1 MGETDFKKV
10 IDLKRKLQEQDDKE
24 NNDLASF
31 IVSNTILRGTISLTA
46 EEKGLFVLL
55 SRYATPITDT
65 KKVATYQ
72 VTITLKQ
79 VASLILKDDT
89 KSKTRYN
96 LTQKLKLLVNRLQ
109 QKHVLMLSSEV
120 KGAVDAYFTIDK
132 SSYTAINRVSL
143 DRVVRVTKSN
153 SNSNSTL
160 KQLALYATIVSSLNN
175 SEMNSSYHVYLFG
188 LHRLAKLTGISYDTV
203 RRYLKVM
210 SQAKIL
216 YVKTYNVYSEKDTY
230 KKQTVITLYRYR
242 GLGAWAYYDGIDT
255 NYRINDIDEVAKA
268 RVAIKEYQSR
278 HYSSYNAWYEMLGSL
293 MTAFKAERERKEQQ
307 EQQQT
312 NSDLPQAKNTTH
324 VVNAKDIPN
333 TPINLFGDG
342 EVDSELPLSSK
353 SANNVVEDKDMP
365 MTHVDG
371 FDDDDDDEAILDGI
385 PTAS

>member
-1 MGETDFKKV
+1 MGETNFNKV
-10 IDLKRKLQEQDDKE
+10 IKLKQRLLDQDDKE

-31 IVSNTILRGTISLTA
+31 IISNNILRGQVSLTA

-79 VASLILKDDT
+79 IASLILKDDT

-96 LTQKLKLLVNRLQ
+96 LTQKLKLLVSRLQ
-109 QKHVLMLSSEV
+109 EKHVLMLSSEV
-120 KGAVDAYFTIDK
+120 KGSVNAYFTIDK

-153 SNSNSTL
+153 ANSNSTL

-175 SEMNSSYHVYLFG
+175 AEMNSSYHIYTFG

-210 SQAKIL
+210 SKAKIL
-216 YVKTYNVYSEKDTY
+216 YVKTYNVYSDGKDTY

-242 GLGAWAYYDGIDT
+242 GLGAWAYFDGIDT
-255 NYRINDIDEVAKA
+255 NPKINDIDELKKA
-268 RVAIKEYQSR
+268 RFAINEYQ
-278 HYSSYNAWYEMLGSL
+278 HYNNYNAWYDTLGML
-293 MTAFKAERERKEQQ
+293 MPDFKAEREKQERQQ
-307 EQQQT
+307 EQQME
-312 NSDLPQAKNTTH
+312 SDLPSSTKSATH

-333 TPINLFGDG
+333 NYINLFGDG
-342 EVDSELPLSSK
+342 EVESELPIRK
-353 SANNVVEDKDMP
+353 SANNVVEDKNMP

-371 FDDDDDDEAILDGI
+371 FGDDDDAEAILNGI

>member
-1 MGETDFKKV
+1 MGETDFNKV
-10 IDLKRKLQEQDDKE
+10 ISLKQKLQQQDDKE

-31 IVSNTILRGTISLTA
+31 IISNSILRGQISLTA

-55 SRYATPITDT
+55 SRYATTITDT

-79 VASLILKDDT
+79 IASLILKDDT

-109 QKHVLMLSSEV
+109 EKHVLMLSSEV
-120 KGAVDAYFTIDK
+120 KGSVNAYFTIDK

-143 DRVVRVTKSN
+143 DRVVKVTKSN

-175 SEMNSSYHVYLFG
+175 SEMNSSYHIYTFG

-210 SQAKIL
+210 KDASIL
-216 YVKTYNVYSEKDTY
+216 YVKTYNVYSDGKDTY

-242 GLGAWAYYDGIDT
+242 GLGAWAYFDGIDT
-255 NYRINDIDEVAKA
+255 NYRINDIDELKKA
-268 RVAIKEYQSR
+268 RFAIKEYQSGK
-278 HYSSYNAWYEMLGSL
+278 YKKDYNFWYDALGAL
-293 MTAFKAERERKEQQ
+293 MPNFKAEREKQ
-307 EQQQT
+307 EQQMEQLE
-312 NSDLPQAKNTTH
+312 SDLPLSKSATH
-324 VVNAKDIPN
+324 IINAKDIPN
-333 TPINLFGDG
+333 TPINIFG
-342 EVDSELPLSSK
+342 
-353 SANNVVEDKDMP
+353 
-365 MTHVDG
+365 
-371 FDDDDDDEAILDGI
+371 DDDEQLESMLD
-385 PTAS
+385 PV

>member
-1 MGETDFKKV
+1 MGETNFNRV
-10 IDLKRKLQEQDDKE
+10 IKLKQRLLEQDDKE

-31 IVSNTILRGTISLTA
+31 IISNSILRGQVSLTA

-65 KKVATYQ
+65 KKIATYQ

-109 QKHVLMLSSEV
+109 KKHILMLSSEV
-120 KGAVDAYFTIDK
+120 KGSVDAYFTIDK

-153 SNSNSTL
+153 ANSNSTL

-175 SEMNSSYHVYLFG
+175 AEMNASYHVYTFG

-210 SQAKIL
+210 KDASIL
-216 YVKTYNVYSEKDTY
+216 YVKTYNVYSDKDSY

-242 GLGAWAYYDGIDT
+242 GLGAWSYFDGVDA

-268 RVAIKEYQSR
+268 RVAIKEYQNG
-278 HYSSYNAWYEMLGSL
+278 HYSNYNAWYEMLETL
-293 MTAFKAERERKEQQ
+293 MHAFKAERERKEQQ

-312 NSDLPQAKNTTH
+312 KIASH
-324 VVNAKDIPN
+324 VVNARDIPN
-333 TPINLFGDG
+333 EHINLFGDNDNG
-342 EVDSELPLSSK
+342 EEVESKLPF
-353 SANNVVEDKDMP
+353 ARGARHVVEDKDMP
-365 MTHVDG
+365 NTHVAG
-371 FDDDDDDEAILDGI
+371 FGDDDDGEVKYVLGK
-385 PTAS
+385 TAS

>member
-1 MGETDFKKV
+1 MGETNFKRV
-10 IDLKRKLQEQDDKE
+10 IKLKRKLQEQDDKE
-24 NNDLASF
+24 TNDLASF
-31 IVSNTILRGTISLTA
+31 IISNTILRGDADLTA

-65 KKVATYQ
+65 KKMATYQ

-109 QKHVLMLSSEV
+109 EKHVLMLTSEV
-120 KGAVDAYFTIDK
+120 KGSVDAYFTIDK

-175 SEMNSSYHVYLFG
+175 SEMNANYHVYLFG

-210 SQAKIL
+210 SQAEIL
-216 YVKTYNVYSEKDTY
+216 YVKTYNVYSDKDTY
-230 KKQTVITLYRYR
+230 KKQTVITLHRYR
-242 GLGAWAYYDGIDT
+242 GLGAWSYFDGIDT
-255 NYRINDIDEVAKA
+255 NPKINDIDELAKA
-268 RVAIKEYQSR
+268 RFAIREYQSGKYR
-278 HYSSYNAWYEMLGSL
+278 KDYNFWYDTLGDL
-293 MTAFKAERERKEQQ
+293 MPNFKAEREQMEKQMEESESESQVQ
-307 EQQQT
+307 K
-312 NSDLPQAKNTTH
+312 SATH
-324 VVNAKDIPN
+324 VINARDIPN
-333 TPINLFGDG
+333 THIDFG
-342 EVDSELPLSSK
+342 
-353 SANNVVEDKDMP
+353 
-365 MTHVDG
+365 
-371 FDDDDDDEAILDGI
+371 DDDDEVEYVLGK
-385 PTAS
+385 TAS

>member
-1 MGETDFKKV
+1 MGETNFKRV
-10 IDLKRKLQEQDDKE
+10 IKLKQKLQAQDDKE

-31 IVSNTILRGTISLTA
+31 IVSNSILRGQVSLTA

-65 KKVATYQ
+65 KKMATYQ

-79 VASLILKDDT
+79 LASLILKENT
-89 KSKTRYN
+89 KSKTKYN

-109 QKHVLMLSSEV
+109 QKHVLMLTSEV

-153 SNSNSTL
+153 ANSNSTL

-175 SEMNSSYHVYLFG
+175 SEMNVSYHVYTFG

-216 YVKTYNVYSEKDTY
+216 YVKTYNVYSDKDTY
-230 KKQTVITLYRYR
+230 KKQTVITLHRYR
-242 GLGAWAYYDGIDT
+242 GLGAWSYFDGVDS
-255 NYRINDIDEVAKA
+255 NPKINDIDELAKA
-268 RVAIKEYQSR
+268 RFAIKEYQSVR
-278 HYSSYNAWYEMLGSL
+278 YSNYNSWYDALGFL
-293 MTAFKAERERKEQQ
+293 MPDFKAEREKQ
-307 EQQQT
+307 EQQMEQLE
-312 NSDLPQAKNTTH
+312 SELPMQKSASY
-324 VVNAKDIPN
+324 VVEAKDIPN
-333 TPINLFGDG
+333 NHIDFG
-342 EVDSELPLSSK
+342 
-353 SANNVVEDKDMP
+353 
-365 MTHVDG
+365 
-371 FDDDDDDEAILDGI
+371 DDDDDENVEDVLGI
-385 PTAS
+385 S

>member
-1 MGETDFKKV
+1 MGEINFNRV
-10 IDLKRKLQEQDDKE
+10 ISLKQKLQAQDDRE

-31 IVSNTILRGTISLTA
+31 IISNSILRGDADLTA

-79 VASLILKDDT
+79 LASLILKENT

-96 LTQKLKLLVNRLQ
+96 LTQKLKMLVNRLQ
-109 QKHVLMLSSEV
+109 QKNILMLTSEV
-120 KGAVDAYFTIDK
+120 KGAVDAYFRIDK

-143 DRVVRVTKSN
+143 DRVVRITKSN

-175 SEMNSSYHVYLFG
+175 AEMNVNYHVYTFG

-216 YVKTYNVYSEKDTY
+216 YVKTYNVYSEKDSY
-230 KKQTVITLYRYR
+230 KKQTVITLHRYR
-242 GLGAWAYYDGIDT
+242 GLGAMAYFDGVDT
-255 NYRINDIDEVAKA
+255 NPKINDIDELAKA
-268 RVAIKEYQSR
+268 RFAIKEYQSR
-278 HYSSYNAWYEMLGSL
+278 KYGKDYNFWYETLSDL
-293 MTAFKAERERKEQQ
+293 MPDFKAEREQMEKQME
-307 EQQQT
+307 E
-312 NSDLPQAKNTTH
+312 SESESESELPTARSASH

-333 TPINLFGDG
+333 THIDFGDG
-342 EVDSELPLSSK
+342 
-353 SANNVVEDKDMP
+353 
-365 MTHVDG
+365 DG
-371 FDDDDDDEAILDGI
+371 DDDEEVEDVLSKVS
-385 PTAS
+385 TAS

>member
-1 MGETDFKKV
+1 MGETNFNRV
-10 IDLKRKLQEQDDKE
+10 ISLKQKLQQQDDRE

-31 IVSNTILRGTISLTA
+31 IISNTILRGDADLTA

-65 KKVATYQ
+65 KKMATYQ

-109 QKHVLMLSSEV
+109 QKHVLMLTSEV

-153 SNSNSTL
+153 ANSNSTL

-175 SEMNSSYHVYLFG
+175 SEMNVNYHVYLFG

-203 RRYLKVM
+203 RRYLKLM
-210 SQAKIL
+210 SEAKIL
-216 YVKTYNVYSEKDTY
+216 YVKTYNVYSDKDTY

-242 GLGAWAYYDGIDT
+242 PYGAMVYFDGVDA
-255 NYRINDIDEVAKA
+255 NYRINDIDELSKA
-268 RVAIKEYQSR
+268 RFAIKEWQSGRHSNYSNWYQ
-278 HYSSYNAWYEMLGSL
+278 ALGII
-293 MTAFKAERERKEQQ
+293 MPDFKAEREKQEKQMEQLKS
-307 EQQQT
+307 E
-312 NSDLPQAKNTTH
+312 LPIAKNTTH
-324 VVNAKDIPN
+324 VV
-333 TPINLFGDG
+333 
-342 EVDSELPLSSK
+342 
-353 SANNVVEDKDMP
+353 EDKDMP
-365 MTHVDG
+365 NTHVDG
-371 FDDDDDDEAILDGI
+371 FGDDDDDEVEYVLGK
-385 PTAS
+385 TAS

>member
-1 MGETDFKKV
+1 MGETNFKKV
-10 IDLKRKLQEQDDKE
+10 IDLKRKLQDQDDKE

-31 IVSNTILRGTISLTA
+31 IISNNILRGTISLTA

-109 QKHVLMLSSEV
+109 EKHVLMLSSEV
-120 KGAVDAYFTIDK
+120 KGAVNAYFTIDK

-143 DRVVRVTKSN
+143 DRVVNVTKSN

-175 SEMNSSYHVYLFG
+175 AEMNSSYHIYTFG

-210 SQAKIL
+210 NQAKIL
-216 YVKTYNVYSEKDTY
+216 YVKTYNVYSNDKDSY
-230 KKQTVITLYRYR
+230 KKQTVITLHRYR
-242 GLGAWAYYDGIDT
+242 GLGAMAYFDGIDT
-255 NYRINDIDEVAKA
+255 NYKINDIDEVAKA
-268 RVAIKEYQSR
+268 RFAIKEYQNG
-278 HYSSYNAWYEMLGSL
+278 YSSYNAWYDMLGIL
-293 MTAFKAERERKEQQ
+293 LTAFKAERERKEQQ
-307 EQQQT
+307 ESDSPQT
-312 NSDLPQAKNTTH
+312 KSASH

-333 TPINLFGDG
+333 THINLFGDG
-342 EVDSELPLSSK
+342 
-353 SANNVVEDKDMP
+353 
-365 MTHVDG
+365 DG
-371 FDDDDDDEAILDGI
+371 EAEAESILNGI

>member
-1 MGETDFKKV
+1 MGETNFKKV
-10 IDLKRKLQEQDDKE
+10 IDLKRKLQEQDNRE

-31 IVSNTILRGTISLTA
+31 IISNTILRGTIDLTA

-79 VASLILKDDT
+79 IASLLLKDDT

-120 KGAVDAYFTIDK
+120 KGAVNAYFTIDK
-132 SSYTAINRVSL
+132 SSYTSINRVSL
-143 DRVVRVTKSN
+143 DRVVKVTKSN
-153 SNSNSTL
+153 ANSNSTL

-175 SEMNSSYHVYLFG
+175 SEMNASYHVYTFG

-210 SQAKIL
+210 KDASIL
-216 YVKTYNVYSEKDTY
+216 YVKTYNVYSDGKDTY

-278 HYSSYNAWYEMLGSL
+278 HYSNYNAWYEMLGSL

-312 NSDLPQAKNTTH
+312 KSASH
-324 VVNAKDIPN
+324 IVNARDIPN
-333 TPINLFGDG
+333 NHINLFGNNDNG
-342 EVDSELPLSSK
+342 EE
-353 SANNVVEDKDMP
+353 VESM
-365 MTHVDG
+365 
-371 FDDDDDDEAILDGI
+371 LD
-385 PTAS
+385 PV

>member
-1 MGETDFKKV
+1 MGETNFDKV
-10 IDLKRKLQEQDDKE
+10 VNLKRRLQEQDNRE

-31 IVSNTILRGTISLTA
+31 IVSNNILRGQVSLTA

-109 QKHVLMLSSEV
+109 QKHILMLTSEV

-132 SSYTAINRVSL
+132 SSYTAINRASL

-153 SNSNSTL
+153 ANSNSTL

-175 SEMNSSYHVYLFG
+175 AEMNASYHIYTFG

-216 YVKTYNVYSEKDTY
+216 YVKTYNVYSDKDTY

-242 GLGAWAYYDGIDT
+242 GLGAFAYFDGIDT
-255 NYRINDIDEVAKA
+255 NPRINDIDELAKA
-268 RVAIKEYQSR
+268 RFAIKEWQSGR
-278 HYSSYNAWYEMLGSL
+278 YSNYGNWYEMLGML
-293 MTAFKAERERKEQQ
+293 MPDFKAQREQQ
-307 EQQQT
+307 ERQMEQLE
-312 NSDLPQAKNTTH
+312 SDLPIAKSASH

-333 TPINLFGDG
+333 NHIDLFGD
-342 EVDSELPLSSK
+342 
-353 SANNVVEDKDMP
+353 
-365 MTHVDG
+365 
-371 FDDDDDDEAILDGI
+371 DDEVEAESILDGI
-385 PTAS
+385 STAS

>member
-1 MGETDFKKV
+1 MGETNFNRV
-10 IDLKRKLQEQDDKE
+10 ISLKQKLQQQDDRE

-31 IVSNTILRGTISLTA
+31 IISNTILRGDADLTA

-65 KKVATYQ
+65 KKMATYQ

-79 VASLILKDDT
+79 VASLILKDNT

-109 QKHVLMLSSEV
+109 KKHVVMLTSEV

-143 DRVVRVTKSN
+143 DRVVKVTKSN

-175 SEMNSSYHVYLFG
+175 SEMNASYHVYMFG

-210 SQAKIL
+210 SKAKIL
-216 YVKTYNVYSEKDTY
+216 YVKTYNVYSDDKDTY

-242 GLGAWAYYDGIDT
+242 GLGAWAYFDGVDA

-268 RVAIKEYQSR
+268 RYAIKEYQSGR
-278 HYSSYNAWYEMLGSL
+278 YSNYGNWYEMLGIL
-293 MTAFKAERERKEQQ
+293 MPDFKAEREKQEQQ
-307 EQQQT
+307 EKQMEQ
-312 NSDLPQAKNTTH
+312 L
-324 VVNAKDIPN
+324 
-333 TPINLFGDG
+333 
-342 EVDSELPLSSK
+342 ESELPMAK
-353 SANNVVEDKDMP
+353 SASHVVEDKDMP
-365 MTHVDG
+365 MDRIDFG
-371 FDDDDDDEAILDGI
+371 FDEDKEVPYVLGK
-385 PTAS
+385 TAS

>member
-1 MGETDFKKV
+1 MGEINFDRV
-10 IDLKRKLQEQDDKE
+10 VSLKRKLQQQDDRE

-31 IVSNTILRGTISLTA
+31 IVSNNILRGTISLTA

-65 KKVATYQ
+65 KKMATYQ

-109 QKHVLMLSSEV
+109 QKHVLMLTSEV

-143 DRVVRVTKSN
+143 DRVVRITKSN
-153 SNSNSTL
+153 ANSNSTL

-175 SEMNSSYHVYLFG
+175 SEMNSSYHIYTFG

-210 SQAKIL
+210 GQAKIL
-216 YVKTYNVYSEKDTY
+216 YVKTYNVYSDKDRY
-230 KKQTVITLYRYR
+230 KKQTVITLHRYR
-242 GLGAWAYYDGIDT
+242 GLGAWSYFDGVDT
-255 NYRINDIDEVAKA
+255 NPRINDIDEVRKS
-268 RVAIKEYQSR
+268 RFAIKEYQSR
-278 HYSSYNAWYEMLGSL
+278 KYGKDYNFWYDALGAL
-293 MTAFKAERERKEQQ
+293 MPDFKAEREKQ
-307 EQQQT
+307 EQQME
-312 NSDLPQAKNTTH
+312 
-324 VVNAKDIPN
+324 
-333 TPINLFGDG
+333 
-342 EVDSELPLSSK
+342 EVESELPPAK
-353 SANNVVEDKDMP
+353 SASHVVEDKNMP
-365 MTHVDG
+365 MDRIDFG
-371 FDDDDDDEAILDGI
+371 FDEDKEVPYVLGDI
-385 PTAS
+385 TAS

>member
-1 MGETDFKKV
+1 MGETNFDRV
-10 IDLKRKLQEQDDKE
+10 VNLKRRLQDQDDKE

-31 IVSNTILRGTISLTA
+31 IVSNNILRGQVSVTA

-65 KKVATYQ
+65 KKMATYQ

-109 QKHVLMLSSEV
+109 EKHVLMLSSEV
-120 KGAVDAYFTIDK
+120 KGAVNAYFTIDK

-143 DRVVRVTKSN
+143 DRVVKVTKSN
-153 SNSNSTL
+153 ANSNSTL

-175 SEMNSSYHVYLFG
+175 AEMNSSYHIYIFG

-210 SQAKIL
+210 NQAKIL
-216 YVKTYNVYSEKDTY
+216 YVKTYNVYSDDKDTY

-255 NYRINDIDEVAKA
+255 NYKINDIDEVAKA
-268 RVAIKEYQSR
+268 RVAIKEYQSK
-278 HYSSYNAWYEMLGSL
+278 HYSNYNAWYEMLENL
-293 MTAFKAERERKEQQ
+293 MHAFKAERESKEQQ
-307 EQQQT
+307 MD
-312 NSDLPQAKNTTH
+312 SDSPQAKSASH
-324 VVNAKDIPN
+324 IVNARDIPN
-333 TPINLFGDG
+333 EHINLFGDG
-342 EVDSELPLSSK
+342 EVES
-353 SANNVVEDKDMP
+353 M
-365 MTHVDG
+365 
-371 FDDDDDDEAILDGI
+371 LD
-385 PTAS
+385 PV

>member
-1 MGETDFKKV
+1 MGETNFDKV
-10 IDLKRKLQEQDDKE
+10 IDLKRKLQDQDDRE

-31 IVSNTILRGTISLTA
+31 IISNTILRGQVSLTA

-79 VASLILKDDT
+79 IASLILKDDT

-109 QKHVLMLSSEV
+109 EKHVLMLSSEV
-120 KGAVDAYFTIDK
+120 KGAVNAYFTIDK

-153 SNSNSTL
+153 ANSNSTL

-175 SEMNSSYHVYLFG
+175 SEMNSSYHIYMFG

-216 YVKTYNVYSEKDTY
+216 YVKTYNVYSNDKDSY

-242 GLGAWAYYDGIDT
+242 GLGAMVYFDGVDA
-255 NYRINDIDEVAKA
+255 NYRINDIDELSKA
-268 RVAIKEYQSR
+268 RFAIKEWQSGRHSNYSNWYQ
-278 HYSSYNAWYEMLGSL
+278 ALGII
-293 MTAFKAERERKEQQ
+293 MPDFKAEREKQEKQMEQLKS
-307 EQQQT
+307 E
-312 NSDLPQAKNTTH
+312 LPIAKNTTH
-324 VVNAKDIPN
+324 
-333 TPINLFGDG
+333 
-342 EVDSELPLSSK
+342 
-353 SANNVVEDKDMP
+353 VVEDKDMP
-365 MTHVDG
+365 MDRIDFG
-371 FDDDDDDEAILDGI
+371 FDEDDEEVEDVLSKVS
-385 PTAS
+385 TAS

>member
-1 MGETDFKKV
+1 MGETTFKKV
-10 IDLKRKLQEQDDKE
+10 IQLKQRLQEQDDRE

-31 IVSNTILRGTISLTA
+31 IVSNSILRGQVSLTA

-79 VASLILKDDT
+79 IASLLLKDNT
-89 KSKTRYN
+89 KAKTRYN
-96 LTQKLKLLVNRLQ
+96 LTQKLKTLVNRLQ
-109 QKHVLMLSSEV
+109 QKHILMLTSEV
-120 KGAVDAYFTIDK
+120 KGSVDAYFTIDK

-153 SNSNSTL
+153 ANSNSTL

-175 SEMNSSYHVYLFG
+175 AEMNSSYHIYTFG

-216 YVKTYNVYSEKDTY
+216 YVKTYNVYSDGKDTY
-230 KKQTVITLYRYR
+230 KKQTVITLHRYR

-255 NYRINDIDEVAKA
+255 NPRINDIDELAKA
-268 RVAIKEYQSR
+268 RFAINEYK
-278 HYSSYNAWYEMLGSL
+278 HYNNYNAWYDMLGAL
-293 MTAFKAERERKEQQ
+293 MPNFKAQRQQQ
-307 EQQQT
+307 EKQVEQ
-312 NSDLPQAKNTTH
+312 L
-324 VVNAKDIPN
+324 
-333 TPINLFGDG
+333 
-342 EVDSELPLSSK
+342 ESELPMAK
-353 SANNVVEDKDMP
+353 SASHIVEDKDMP
-365 MTHVDG
+365 MDRIDFG
-371 FDDDDDDEAILDGI
+371 FDDDDDEELKNA
-385 PTAS
+385 PFAV

>member
-1 MGETDFKKV
+1 MGKTNFKRV
-10 IDLKRKLQEQDDKE
+10 ISLKRKLQEQDDRE

-31 IVSNTILRGTISLTA
+31 IISNSILRGQVSLTA

-65 KKVATYQ
+65 KKMATYQ

-96 LTQKLKLLVNRLQ
+96 LTQKLKMLVNRLQ
-109 QKHVLMLSSEV
+109 EKHVLMLSSEV

-143 DRVVRVTKSN
+143 DRVVRIMKN
-153 SNSNSTL
+153 NANSNSTL
-160 KQLALYATIVSSLNN
+160 KQLALYATIISSLNN
-175 SEMNSSYHVYLFG
+175 SEMNFNYHVYLFG

-203 RRYLKVM
+203 RRYLKIM

-230 KKQTVITLYRYR
+230 KKQTVITLHRYR
-242 GLGAWAYYDGIDT
+242 GLGAMAYFDGIDT
-255 NYRINDIDEVAKA
+255 NPKINDIDELAKA
-268 RVAIKEYQSR
+268 RFAIDEYQSR
-278 HYSSYNAWYEMLGSL
+278 KYGKDYNFWYDTLGDL
-293 MTAFKAERERKEQQ
+293 MPNFKAEREQQ
-307 EQQQT
+307 EQQMEQLE
-312 NSDLPQAKNTTH
+312 SESQKSATH

-333 TPINLFGDG
+333 THIDFG
-342 EVDSELPLSSK
+342 
-353 SANNVVEDKDMP
+353 
-365 MTHVDG
+365 
-371 FDDDDDDEAILDGI
+371 DDDDDDEVEDVLGI
-385 PTAS
+385 S

>member
-1 MGETDFKKV
+1 MGETNFDRV
-10 IDLKRKLQEQDDKE
+10 IKLKERLQEQDNRE

-31 IVSNTILRGTISLTA
+31 IISNNILRGQVSLTA

-55 SRYATPITDT
+55 SRYATAITDT

-79 VASLILKDDT
+79 IASLLLKDDT

-109 QKHVLMLSSEV
+109 RKHVLMLSSEV
-120 KGAVDAYFTIDK
+120 KGAVNAYFTIDK

-175 SEMNSSYHVYLFG
+175 AEMNSSYHIYTFG

-210 SQAKIL
+210 KDASIL
-216 YVKTYNVYSEKDTY
+216 YVKTYNVYSDKDSY
-230 KKQTVITLYRYR
+230 KKQTVITLHRYR
-242 GLGAWAYYDGIDT
+242 GLGAWAYFDGVDT
-255 NYRINDIDEVAKA
+255 NYKINDIDEVAKA

-278 HYSSYNAWYEMLGSL
+278 HYSSYNAWYEMLENL
-293 MTAFKAERERKEQQ
+293 MHAFKAERERKGQQ

-312 NSDLPQAKNTTH
+312 KSASH
-324 VVNAKDIPN
+324 IVNARDIPN
-333 TPINLFGDG
+333 EHINLFGDG
-342 EVDSELPLSSK
+342 EVESELPIGK

-365 MTHVDG
+365 MTHVAG
-371 FDDDDDDEAILDGI
+371 FGDDDDDDAEAILNGI

>member
-1 MGETDFKKV
+1 MGETNFNRV
-10 IDLKRKLQEQDDKE
+10 ISLKQKLQAQDDRE

-31 IVSNTILRGTISLTA
+31 IISNTILRGDANLTA

-65 KKVATYQ
+65 KKMATYQ

-89 KSKTRYN
+89 KSKTKYN

-109 QKHVLMLSSEV
+109 QKHILLLTSEV
-120 KGAVDAYFTIDK
+120 KGLVDAYFTIDK

-143 DRVVRVTKSN
+143 DRVVRITKSN
-153 SNSNSTL
+153 ANSNSTL

-175 SEMNSSYHVYLFG
+175 SEMNVNYHVYTFG

-210 SQAKIL
+210 SQASIL
-216 YVKTYNVYSEKDTY
+216 YVKTYNVYSDKDSY

-242 GLGAWAYYDGIDT
+242 GLGAWSYFDGIDT
-255 NYRINDIDEVAKA
+255 NYKINDIDEVAKA
-268 RVAIKEYQSR
+268 RFAIDEYQSG

-293 MTAFKAERERKEQQ
+293 MTAFKAERERKEKQM
-307 EQQQT
+307 EEVE
-312 NSDLPQAKNTTH
+312 SESELPLARSASH
-324 VVNAKDIPN
+324 VINAKDIPN
-333 TPINLFGDG
+333 TRINIFG
-342 EVDSELPLSSK
+342 
-353 SANNVVEDKDMP
+353 
-365 MTHVDG
+365 
-371 FDDDDDDEAILDGI
+371 DDDDEVEDVLGK
-385 PTAS
+385 TAS

>member
-1 MGETDFKKV
+1 MGETNFDRV
-10 IDLKRKLQEQDDKE
+10 IKLKERLQEQDNRE

-31 IVSNTILRGTISLTA
+31 IISNNILRGQVSLTA

-79 VASLILKDDT
+79 IASLILKDDT

-109 QKHVLMLSSEV
+109 EKHMLMLSSEV
-120 KGAVDAYFTIDK
+120 KGAVNAYFTIDK

-153 SNSNSTL
+153 ANSNSTL

-175 SEMNSSYHVYLFG
+175 SEMNSNYHVYTFG

-210 SQAKIL
+210 GQAKIL
-216 YVKTYNVYSEKDTY
+216 YVKTYNVYSDGKDSY

-242 GLGAWAYYDGIDT
+242 QYGAMVYFDGVDS
-255 NYRINDIDEVAKA
+255 NPKINDIDELSKA
-268 RVAIKEYQSR
+268 RFAINEWQSGR
-278 HYSSYNAWYEMLGSL
+278 HSNYYAWYQALGML
-293 MTAFKAERERKEQQ
+293 MPDFKAERERQ
-307 EQQQT
+307 EQQLE
-312 NSDLPQAKNTTH
+312 SESELPSSSSASH

-333 TPINLFGDG
+333 THINLFGD
-342 EVDSELPLSSK
+342 
-353 SANNVVEDKDMP
+353 
-365 MTHVDG
+365 
-371 FDDDDDDEAILDGI
+371 DDEQLESMLD
-385 PTAS
+385 PV

>member
-1 MGETDFKKV
+1 MGETNFNRV
-10 IDLKRKLQEQDDKE
+10 ISLKQKLLAQDDKE

-31 IVSNTILRGTISLTA
+31 IISNSILRGDANLTA

-109 QKHVLMLSSEV
+109 QKNILMLTSEV

-175 SEMNSSYHVYLFG
+175 SEMNVNYHVYTFG

-210 SQAKIL
+210 SQAEIL
-216 YVKTYNVYSEKDTY
+216 YVKTYNVYSDGKDTY
-230 KKQTVITLYRYR
+230 KKQTVITLHRYR
-242 GLGAWAYYDGIDT
+242 QYGAMVYFDGVDS
-255 NYRINDIDEVAKA
+255 NPKINDIDELSKA
-268 RVAIKEYQSR
+268 RFAIKEWQSGR
-278 HYSSYNAWYEMLGSL
+278 HTNYYAWYQALGI
-293 MTAFKAERERKEQQ
+293 MMPDFKSERERQ
-307 EQQQT
+307 ERQMEE
-312 NSDLPQAKNTTH
+312 SESELPMQKSASH
-324 VVNAKDIPN
+324 VINARDIPN
-333 TPINLFGDG
+333 THIDFGDDDG
-342 EVDSELPLSSK
+342 EQLES
-353 SANNVVEDKDMP
+353 M
-365 MTHVDG
+365 
-371 FDDDDDDEAILDGI
+371 LD
-385 PTAS
+385 PVS